1 MKGIIY
7 KYTSPSGKSYIGQT
21 VKENKRKAQHKRSA
35 FNETDAA
42 YDTPFHKAIR
52 KYGWDSFKYEVLYT
66 IIDSNEELVR
76 EELNK
81 REVYYIGKYN
91 TFEKG
96 YNCNI
101 GGSGNKPENPGSN
114 KNRKL
119 SKEHKEKLKNS
130 VRKKVWQFDL
140 DGNFIAEFES
150 CADASNSFGPQD
162 NASGI
167 SQCCNNR
174 KGYVKGYQWRWPGE
188 YPGKYVPP
196 KPHSHK
202 GLKGKENPNSKIV
215 VELNNGE
222 IINQWDSLM
231 DLSRDINVN
240 SGTLHKYIRLKKVYK
255 GRFFQFYKDIN
266 N

>member
-1 MKGIIY
+1 MKGVIY

-119 SKEHKEKLKNS
+119 SKEHKEKLNNS
-130 VRKKVWQFDL
+130 VKKKVWQFDL
-140 DGNFIAEFES
+140 DGNFVAEFES
-150 CADASNSFGPQD
+150 CADACRAVDPEHD
-162 NASGI
+162 NASRI
-167 SQCCNNR
+167 SYCCDNR
-174 KGYVKGYQWRWPGE
+174 KGTVKG
-188 YPGKYVPP
+188 
-196 KPHSHK
+196 
-202 GLKGKENPNSKIV
+202 
-215 VELNNGE
+215 
-222 IINQWDSLM
+222 
-231 DLSRDINVN
+231 
-240 SGTLHKYIRLKKVYK
+240 
-255 GRFFQFYKDIN
+255 FQ
-266 N
+266 